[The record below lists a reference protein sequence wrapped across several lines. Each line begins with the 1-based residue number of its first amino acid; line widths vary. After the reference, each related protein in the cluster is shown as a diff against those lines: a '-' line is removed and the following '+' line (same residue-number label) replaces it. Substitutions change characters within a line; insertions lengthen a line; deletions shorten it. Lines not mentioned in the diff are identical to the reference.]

1 MFCCGLSNAKMLL
14 SIIGNKNIALSP
26 ISLIGQV
33 LVITALRKKYINR
46 FVDCAVQVEMKT

>member
-1 MFCCGLSNAKMLL
+1 MLL